1 MKEKQN
7 FIKKCLWG
15 WMMSMPSWLFIRCL
29 CIYPVIIG
37 KKVIILLDEYDT
49 PMQEAY
55 VNGCW
60 EELTAFIQNLFNAA
74 FKTNPYLERAL
85 MAGIT
90 RVNNESIF
98 SDLNNLKVVTATGEN
113 YEDSFGFTEEEV
125 FAALDEFGLSDKKK
139 DVKKWYDGFT
149 FGKRRDIYNPWS
161 IINYLD
167 EKKLGIYWANTSSN
181 NLVGKL
187 LKEGNRYVKQN
198 FEKLLSGEHLN
209 VSIDEQFVYSQ
220 MGENETAVWSLLLA
234 SGYLRVFGHRELT
247 DEEWGWLAA
256 PQYELGITNLE
267 VEIMFHRMVAGWF
280 QKDVYDYDG
289 FIRALWEGNIKNM
302 NLYMNRI
309 TMETFRYFDTGREP
323 SREEPERIYHGF
335 VLGLLVTLRG
345 KYVLTSNRESGFG
358 RYGVMLEPRDLKDDA
373 IILEFRV
380 QEMDEEKELSDT
392 VKAALK
398 QIEEKNYETALLA
411 KGIPKEKIRK
421 YGFAFRGKEVLIG

>member
-161 IINYLD
+161 IINYLM
-167 EKKLGIYWANTSSN
+167 KRN
-181 NLVGKL
+181 
-187 LKEGNRYVKQN
+187 
-198 FEKLLSGEHLN
+198 
-209 VSIDEQFVYSQ
+209 
-220 MGENETAVWSLLLA
+220 
-234 SGYLRVFGHRELT
+234 
-247 DEEWGWLAA
+247 WG
-256 PQYELGITNLE
+256 
-267 VEIMFHRMVAGWF
+267 F
-280 QKDVYDYDG
+280 
-289 FIRALWEGNIKNM
+289 
-302 NLYMNRI
+302 
-309 TMETFRYFDTGREP
+309 TGRIP
-323 SREEPERIYHGF
+323 A
-335 VLGLLVTLRG
+335 
-345 KYVLTSNRESGFG
+345 LTIWWESC
-358 RYGVMLEPRDLKDDA
+358 
-373 IILEFRV
+373 
-380 QEMDEEKELSDT
+380 
-392 VKAALK
+392 
-398 QIEEKNYETALLA
+398 
-411 KGIPKEKIRK
+411 
-421 YGFAFRGKEVLIG
+421 